1 MDEDPPVLEVEEETK
16 TGWRIVYP
24 CYGEGWE
31 VMTPQDVLYPNVE
44 TEGRN
49 NNQLGNKISQEF
61 YELKIPFPPYNLR
74 HAYAQRMYKQG
85 FSDTFIARSMGHSVA
100 VQRSIYRAWWDQD
113 TYDDEYRRVMERRN
127 KS

>member
-1 MDEDPPVLEVEEETK
+1 M
-16 TGWRIVYP
+16 YP

-61 YELKIPFPPYNLR
+61 NELKIPFPPYNLR

-85 FSDTFIARSMGHSVA
+85 FSDTIHCSLYGPLRRCCND
-100 VQRSIYRAWWDQD
+100 QSIELGGTRIPMTMNIVGSW
-113 TYDDEYRRVMERRN
+113 RRRN

>member
-1 MDEDPPVLEVEEETK
+1 MCCIQTL
-16 TGWRIVYP
+16 RRR
-24 CYGEGWE
+24 
-31 VMTPQDVLYPNVE
+31 VE
-44 TEGRN
+44 TT
-49 NNQLGNKISQEF
+49 ISWVTKFPQEF

-85 FSDTFIARSMGHSVA
+85 FSDTSHLLAHMGHSVA
-100 VQRSIYRAWWDQD
+100 VQRSQSIETWWDQD